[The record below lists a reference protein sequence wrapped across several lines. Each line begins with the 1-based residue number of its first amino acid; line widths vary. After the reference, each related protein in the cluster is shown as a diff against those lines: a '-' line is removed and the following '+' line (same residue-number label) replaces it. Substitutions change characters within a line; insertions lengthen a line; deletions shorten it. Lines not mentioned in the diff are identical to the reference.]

1 MRYTNNKFFVAVVAV
16 IALPLPLLLLMRE
29 RTPPMIRKWLGLLL
43 LKTMMI
49 FPLPLFLAALLNQ
62 DHSSNSN
69 SSKERVLRR

>member
-1 MRYTNNKFFVAVVAV
+1 MRYRSNKFFVAVVAV
-16 IALPLPLLLLMRE
+16 IALLLLLLTRE

-62 DHSSNSN
+62 GHSSNSS